1 MLSTSGDGMMTATSP
16 CRSIRKD
23 SLWSDSDIMARS
35 RVRRWDGQSKNPRLP
50 CLVAESSAK
59 RPERQE
65 ISSAPQPRKSSG
77 FTQEPCYFCATASP
91 VQTSDLRK
99 GWPGIA
105 LGTSRCRDRVS
116 PAPIWMLFFALPGL
130 VNKLLK
136 HSCQGFNMR
145 NGVNSFASSSF
156 RQVTSSADRPRA
168 ATELRRKRRNRSCRR
183 DFG

>member
-1 MLSTSGDGMMTATSP
+1 MTATSP

-23 SLWSDSDIMARS
+23 SLWSDSDIMAQS

-59 RPERQE
+59 RRERQE

-77 FTQEPCYFCATASP
+77 LTQEPCYFCASASP
-91 VQTSDLRK
+91 VQTADLRK
-99 GWPGIA
+99 AWPGSA
-105 LGTSRCRDRVS
+105 LGASGSRDRVT

-136 HSCQGFNMR
+136 HSCQTYIWSNRLNHF
-145 NGVNSFASSSF
+145 
-156 RQVTSSADRPRA
+156 TSSNLCQTQSLSDRPRA
-168 ATELRRKRRNRSCRR
+168 ATQIEPEWP
-183 DFG
+183 